1 MQTGDLENHV
11 WNAQDCCTRAQFHDN
26 SGKECPTVSVVV
38 LARQQQLHWQ
48 RNRKTGDQTHRVKGC
63 GLFQSQG
70 NGSCRMQQFVIPGIC
85 RHQTTYMSWQHIL
98 GCWTLHLEGIE
109 RERDH
114 LWPRPIKDPKRR
126 QRGILNRWRR
136 LSRDGKSY
144 PQSQ

>member
-11 WNAQDCCTRAQFHDN
+11 WNAQDCCTRAQLHDN

-38 LARQQQLHWQ
+38 LAQQQQLHWQ

-85 RHQTTYMSWQHIL
+85 RHQTTYELTAHFRLLNFAIGGEEIKTVTETHQGSKK
-98 GCWTLHLEGIE
+98 TT
-109 RERDH
+109 ERDFES
-114 LWPRPIKDPKRR
+114 LA
-126 QRGILNRWRR
+126 
-136 LSRDGKSY
+136 
-144 PQSQ
+144 